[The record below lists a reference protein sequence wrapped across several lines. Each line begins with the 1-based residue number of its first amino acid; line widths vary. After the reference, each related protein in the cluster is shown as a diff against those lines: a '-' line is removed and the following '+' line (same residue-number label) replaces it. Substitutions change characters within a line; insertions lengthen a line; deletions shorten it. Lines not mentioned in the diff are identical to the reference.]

1 MKLFF
6 QYILLL
12 SCLSLFFSSS
22 SLSQGRKSA
31 TVAVQLNIVKSSSVQ
46 IKESEPS
53 QRVSDESKI
62 NSSSVKTRDL
72 IVEYDN
78 RTKLLS
84 QNKIIQKNTNLNLT
98 IPQVSIFSGK
108 SLQLAKLSCG
118 NQKELRNMPHENNIS
133 FSYSKPAYDQ
143 IIYNDFSITIVY

>member
-6 QYILLL
+6 QYILFL

-31 TVAVQLNIVKSSSVQ
+31 TVAVQIKIVKSSSVQ
-46 IKESEPS
+46 IKESETS
-53 QRVSDESKI
+53 QIVSDESKI
-62 NSSSVKTRDL
+62 NSSSVETRDL

-78 RTKLLS
+78 RTKILS
-84 QNKIIQKNTNLNLT
+84 QNKIIQKNTNSNLT

-108 SLQLAKLSCG
+108 SLQLAKLSYG
-118 NQKELRNMPHENNIS
+118 NQKELRNMPNENNIS